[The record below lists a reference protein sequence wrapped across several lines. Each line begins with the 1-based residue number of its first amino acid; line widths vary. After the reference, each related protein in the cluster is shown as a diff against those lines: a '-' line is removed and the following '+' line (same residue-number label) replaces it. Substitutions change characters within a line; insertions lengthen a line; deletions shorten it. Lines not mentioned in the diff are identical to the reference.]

1 MDIGCLEHLY
11 WPYNMGQTWAEP
23 ELVEFKL
30 PLIDPTWCTSELV
43 GQIGGDTEFVKKRK
57 IVL

>member
-1 MDIGCLEHLY
+1 
-11 WPYNMGQTWAEP
+11 MGQTWAEP